1 MEINAIKTLVDITKP
16 NVQRPG
22 QGTTL
27 EQSQYKNWI
36 TLQQCIGLRS
46 VISYDDL
53 PIVETVDV
61 KNYGFGS
68 KYRGKQKVWTFTFYP
83 ARPHAYED
91 DQGRTIGLLRG
102 DFHQVP
108 IIEKLTETINISKAV
123 FDIEDP
129 EYKNIII
136 MASSRQE
143 PQAD

>member
-1 MEINAIKTLVDITKP
+1 MEIIEIKTLIDITKP

-22 QGTTL
+22 QGSLL

-46 VISYDDL
+46 IITYDNI
-53 PIVETVDV
+53 PTAETVDV
-61 KNYGFGS
+61 KGLGFGS
-68 KYRGKQKVWTFTFYP
+68 KYKGRHKVWSFTFYP
-83 ARPHAYED
+83 DRPHAYED

-108 IIEKLTETINISKAV
+108 VIEKLTESINISKAV
-123 FDIEDP
+123 FDVEDP

-136 MASSRQE
+136 MATTG
-143 PQAD
+143 